1 MSLERPDKDTNSYA
15 EQDMIKSHPKAEESS
30 RTARDKAKEMTHL
43 VKCLLCKYKD
53 PEFESEHPCKELGM
67 GHMALILALGRQR
80 V

>member
-1 MSLERPDKDTNSYA
+1 MR
-15 EQDMIKSHPKAEESS
+15 SHTHTHAHTCPQ
-30 RTARDKAKEMTHL
+30 KEMTHL

-67 GHMALILALGRQR
+67 GHMALILELGRQR